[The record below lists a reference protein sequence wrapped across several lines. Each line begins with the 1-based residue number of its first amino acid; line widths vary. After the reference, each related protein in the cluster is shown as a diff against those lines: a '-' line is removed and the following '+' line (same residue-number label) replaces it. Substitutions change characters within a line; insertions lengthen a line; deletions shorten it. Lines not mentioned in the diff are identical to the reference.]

1 MAVLQLLDRPKLFSV
16 KILKQFHFAK
26 IPPKLATLF
35 PFMTTA
41 VCLQYTVWKF
51 QDFSVI
57 QISRKINF
65 GAYKSAKSAFLTN
78 LEALNLYF
86 HEFLYFLKQARTY

>member
-57 QISRKINF
+57 QIIHEIKFGESRNSKTALRKINF
-65 GAYKSAKSAFLTN
+65 GLLQKVKNCNSDN
-78 LEALNLYF
+78 N
-86 HEFLYFLKQARTY
+86 